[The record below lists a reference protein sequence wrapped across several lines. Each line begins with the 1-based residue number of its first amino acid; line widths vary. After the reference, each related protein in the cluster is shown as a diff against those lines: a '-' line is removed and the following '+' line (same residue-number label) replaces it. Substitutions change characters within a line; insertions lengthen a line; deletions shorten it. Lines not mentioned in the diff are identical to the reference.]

1 MDDLQ
6 GKVAVVTGGGSGIGR
21 GIALAAAREG
31 MHVVLADIELDA
43 AEGVARE
50 VATEEVDVLAVQAD
64 VSAVGSVEAL
74 ADRTFDRF
82 GMQPITDCATS
93 LTPLK

>member
-31 MHVVLADIELDA
+31 MHVVLADIELEA

-50 VATEEVDVLAVQAD
+50 VATQEVESLAVQAD
-64 VSAVGSVEAL
+64 VS
-74 ADRTFDRF
+74 
-82 GMQPITDCATS
+82 
-93 LTPLK
+93 